1 MLPLSL
7 WTARKAVDE
16 VEEWWSAA
24 KSCSI
29 GECVCGIHVVRKSY
43 QLSPPQTHRFFSE
56 RVMFSVFQAFKHIE
70 GIFLFPCFPQFCKQ
84 SLYIHTYIY
93 IYNHF
98 WTCCAFLLP
107 LDLYCFS
114 RSLFILL
121 YGVYFLGLEAV
132 LNSYFRRWLFSEWKA
147 DCYEGNDLILVVC
160 CEPRSL

>member
-1 MLPLSL
+1 MTTVSQVSMKVLHLFSQHIKKDLLCSYISARGFWCSPLLSLLLQRKSSARNLEDDGHSVYCMLPLSL

-93 IYNHF
+93 I
-98 WTCCAFLLP
+98 
-107 LDLYCFS
+107 
-114 RSLFILL
+114 
-121 YGVYFLGLEAV
+121 
-132 LNSYFRRWLFSEWKA
+132 
-147 DCYEGNDLILVVC
+147 
-160 CEPRSL
+160 